1 MGTAE
6 YHHAQVPPGCRVER
20 VAVVGLARYG
30 THFVALRVYI
40 GCYFVKWPPAAALK
54 LRFVASTASRPRGF
68 TKPTLCKVPPLERS
82 HSRRRFPVAVLCP
95 APYAPPSGSLV
106 AVVALWHWS
115 GASRSVLASGLRP
128 VILCVPRPPCGL
140 AAARHWPCAG
150 CPSAPK
156 GLPHPSAKYFTL
168 SQ

>member
-68 TKPTLCKVPPLERS
+68 TKPTLCKVPSLGT
-82 HSRRRFPVAVLCP
+82 VAQPSALPGRCA
-95 APYAPPSGSLV
+95 APYAPPAGSLL

-115 GASRSVLASGLRP
+115 GAPRSVLVSGLRP
-128 VILCVPRPPCGL
+128 FLVCVPRPPLWASPLRGV
-140 AAARHWPCAG
+140 WPCAG

-168 SQ
+168 SH